1 MNHPEATAEVYSLVY
16 AWRMRA
22 TTLAL
27 SLLALIVLPILVA
40 ILNSINVELPWS
52 LRWTGV
58 AAFLFLLL
66 AIWRRDWHLYWRV
79 LVFSVPAYGLAVMQ
93 LMLAGLA
100 GSGRV
105 TLITLPLLALVMAGA
120 RAGWLA
126 AGLSVAVYGVFTDLA
141 GAGLLTDK
149 FVIRLNTTEPSFWVI
164 QGVMWLAAMIPLMFL
179 ATRFQAMQ
187 LKILVEERHA
197 RREIEAAA
205 ATRRRLEDEVTR
217 ISETEQRRMG
227 SELHNGLC
235 QQLTAALLE
244 CSALEKDLT
253 ARKASE
259 SQSARRLRRLLEA
272 GLGEAYDAARGL
284 CPVDMDPK
292 SLAPALERLGRQTQ
306 KDSDL
311 ICEIRVEEGRSGLTS
326 VAALNLYRI
335 AQEAVNNAVK
345 HAHCQ
350 RIIVELASTPEAA
363 HLRVMDDGRPVK
375 NQPPNPAGLGIPIMK
390 YRAEMIGGRL
400 WIERTPAGGMEVNC
414 RVACAPTAARGYL
427 PRHQPAGAEK
437 ISTS

>member
-1 MNHPEATAEVYSLVY
+1 MNHPEAKAEVYSLVY

-27 SLLALIVLPILVA
+27 SLLALIVLPILAA
-40 ILNSINVELPWS
+40 ILNSIGVDMPWS
-52 LRWTGV
+52 FRWTGLG
-58 AAFLFLLL
+58 AFVFLLL

-93 LMLAGLA
+93 LMLAGLV

-105 TLITLPLLALVMAGA
+105 TLITLPLLALVLAGA

-164 QGVMWLAAMIPLMFL
+164 QGVMWLAAMIPLLVL

-187 LKILVEERHA
+187 LNIMIEERRA
-197 RREIEAAA
+197 RREIEAATA
-205 ATRRRLEDEVTR
+205 ARRRLEGEVTR
-217 ISETEQRRMG
+217 ISETEQRRLG
-227 SELHNGLC
+227 SELHHGLC

-244 CSALEKDLT
+244 CSALENELS

-259 SQSARRLRRLLEA
+259 RQAARRLRRLLET
-272 GLGEAYDAARGL
+272 GLGEAYDAAKGL

-311 ICEIRVEEGRSGLTS
+311 ICEIRVEEDRSCLTP

-363 HLRVMDDGRPVK
+363 HLRVIDDGRPVK
-375 NQPPNPAGLGIPIMK
+375 NQPPNPAGLGIPIMQ

-414 RVACAPTAARGYL
+414 RVASPENPIFSGWNWTNAPI
-427 PRHQPAGAEK
+427 HSK
-437 ISTS
+437 IDQV